1 MCDMMFSRI
10 NGMSKLAKMYL
21 YCTKQGCQRVS
32 YCSKSCRKSD
42 SEHVAQNSNEVEE
55 DVSAF
60 GHSAVICSL
69 LKTCNDDDNAED
81 DSYNKN
87 NTKSAGK
94 MTGNVKVDPTKEAA
108 LYRVQTELESY
119 PATLFNIL
127 ADSPNWF
134 TEAMTRRVR
143 YLEDCRSPEKIRRGK
158 RDRTA
163 ISSTTATQPSSATNA
178 GNNKQLVI
186 HIVGASSNSE
196 LWGWDGTNDNES
208 VLEAY
213 AEASTNLSSYF
224 ESFPITL
231 KSIRLIFI
239 GPDCHKRHSK
249 CNVAISESK
258 TVLMLETH
266 CCDYGR
272 HDRESVPAPDVIVF
286 FNPGFSC
293 PDYDWSAALDEA
305 ISLSHVGAIPF
316 LVTTNTEMEGFAD
329 IKYLLDGNYIDS
341 KSIPGDILEAVDFP
355 SIKRDCDIDDAN
367 KSFFFDMNPYH
378 GLRVR
383 QSGTMANDVY
393 VKSRWMIG
401 GLFEKDSNSKNQQAK
416 EGAKEDVH
424 EQPKKK
430 HRSDKKGNSKKS
442 NPALI

>member
-1 MCDMMFSRI
+1 
-10 NGMSKLAKMYL
+10 
-21 YCTKQGCQRVS
+21 
-32 YCSKSCRKSD
+32 
-42 SEHVAQNSNEVEE
+42 
-55 DVSAF
+55 
-60 GHSAVICSL
+60 
-69 LKTCNDDDNAED
+69 
-81 DSYNKN
+81 
-87 NTKSAGK
+87 
-94 MTGNVKVDPTKEAA
+94 
-108 LYRVQTELESY
+108 
-119 PATLFNIL
+119 
-127 ADSPNWF
+127 
-134 TEAMTRRVR
+134 
-143 YLEDCRSPEKIRRGK
+143 
-158 RDRTA
+158 
-163 ISSTTATQPSSATNA
+163 
-178 GNNKQLVI
+178 
-186 HIVGASSNSE
+186 
-196 LWGWDGTNDNES
+196 
-208 VLEAY
+208 
-213 AEASTNLSSYF
+213 
-224 ESFPITL
+224 
-231 KSIRLIFI
+231 
-239 GPDCHKRHSK
+239 
-249 CNVAISESK
+249 
-258 TVLMLETH
+258 MLETH
-266 CCDYGR
+266 CRDYGR

-316 LVTTNTEMEGFAD
+316 LVTTSTEMGGFAD

-401 GLFEKDSNSKNQQAK
+401 GLFEKDSNSKNQQAE